1 MDNRD
6 FILDSLGA
14 ARMEPYLRA
23 TNGHKRQAL
32 NLYRWSVRL
41 AASVQEVLGIT
52 EVLLRNA
59 IDRELQDWNN
69 ANLPRPQSWLLEKP
83 AAPLRGLIKNN
94 VHKATERAEES
105 RARRKEDHPRRS
117 EPLSHDDVLAHIMFS
132 FWRQVLPNH
141 APDANRDD
149 QRNKNKLRLWEEAIS
164 KAFPHVEDPDG
175 KQTFWRVSHLVELRN
190 RVSHMD
196 SLLHVDIEDVLGDAF
211 ALVESIDPQLRVWL
225 TSISTV
231 KEIIKQ
237 RPK

>member
-1 MDNRD
+1 
-6 FILDSLGA
+6 
-14 ARMEPYLRA
+14 MEPYLRA
-23 TNGHKRQAL
+23 TNGHKKQAL

-59 IDRELQDWNN
+59 IDRELQEWNN
-69 ANLPRPQSWLLEKP
+69 TNLPGAQSWLLERP

-94 VHKATERAEES
+94 VHNATERADVS
-105 RARRKEDHPRRS
+105 RAQRKEGHPRRS
-117 EPLSHDDVLAHIMFS
+117 EPLSHDDVLAHIMLS

-141 APDANRDD
+141 APDANWSD
-149 QRNKNKLRLWEEAIS
+149 QRNKNKLWLWKEAIS
-164 KAFPHVEDPDG
+164 KAFPHAEDPDG
-175 KQTFWRVSHLVELRN
+175 EQTFWRVSHLVELRN

-196 SLLHVDIEDVLGDAF
+196 SLLHVDIEDVVGDAF
-211 ALVESIDPQLRVWL
+211 DLVESIDPQLREWL